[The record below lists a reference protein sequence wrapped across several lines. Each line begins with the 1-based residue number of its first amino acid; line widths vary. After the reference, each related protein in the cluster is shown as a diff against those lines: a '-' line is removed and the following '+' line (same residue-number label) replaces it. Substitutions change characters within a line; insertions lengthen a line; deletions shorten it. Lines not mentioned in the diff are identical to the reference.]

1 MKTGNE
7 VLKRALHL
15 LGYTDSLGNVD
26 ALQDTE
32 LMKRGTTAVMQIYS
46 DMQRIENS
54 TEFDTEPF
62 NMADEIKLSA
72 VSVNDVMPYGVA
84 MLLADMD
91 NNGVAQAKFAN
102 IYNQKRKSIPKSIAR
117 RIDVIPRGGY

>member
-1 MKTGNE
+1 
-7 VLKRALHL
+7 
-15 LGYTDSLGNVD
+15 
-26 ALQDTE
+26 
-32 LMKRGTTAVMQIYS
+32 
-46 DMQRIENS
+46 MQRNENS

-91 NNGVAQAKFAN
+91 NNGVAQVKFAN
-102 IYNQKRKSIPKSIAR
+102 IYNQKEVYSQSI
-117 RIDVIPRGGY
+117 